1 METKIKK
8 ERKRTSW
15 HYVGGVKVGP
25 VIATPSGKKRARPW
39 LKDHPEGAFEI
50 LDMRALMK

>member
-25 VIATPSGKKRARPW
+25 VIAAPSGKKRYLPYH
-39 LKDHPEGAFEI
+39 DHPEGVFEI